1 MHQIEQRIIDIT
13 YQEGLSHLSSCLSA
27 WPIIHEI
34 YEQKKDDEVF
44 ILSNGHAG
52 LALYCELEA
61 RYGIDPV
68 GLLHKHGIHPGKD
81 LENRIWCSTGSLGS
95 GLPIA
100 VGHALAD
107 RSKPVYCMISDGEA
121 AEGSIWE
128 SLRFIH
134 TAGLRNLR
142 VYANINGMG
151 AYDYIDVN
159 YLVQRLQ
166 AFLPEINIRISE
178 PLQLPF
184 AQGLL
189 THYKVMSAEEYASIC
204 EKNV

>member
-1 MHQIEQRIIDIT
+1 MHPTEKRIIDIT
-13 YQEGLSHLSSCLSA
+13 YQEKLSHLSSCLSA

-34 YEQKKDDEVF
+34 YNKKADDEVF

-68 GLLHKHGIHPGKD
+68 KLLHKHGIHPGKD
-81 LENRIWCSTGSLGS
+81 LENYLYCSTGSLGS

-100 VGHALAD
+100 VGHALANRNKD
-107 RSKPVYCMISDGEA
+107 VYCMISDGEA

-134 TAGLRNLR
+134 TAKITNLH
-142 VYANINGMG
+142 VYANINGMS
-151 AYDYIDVN
+151 AYEYLDVD
-159 YLVQRLQ
+159 YLVKRLIS
-166 AFLPEINIRISE
+166 FLPRIHIRVSE
-178 PLQLPF
+178 PTSFKF

-189 THYKVMSAEEYASIC
+189 THYYVIKPEDYQSL
-204 EKNV
+204 